1 MRTQKIRGGRESQ
14 AESEAGWFSFETGWD
29 LVMEVLSESLA
40 LFSLLAGALIIA
52 WMLFSVVR
60 SVMPEWFG

>member
-14 AESEAGWFSFETGWD
+14 AESEAGWFFFETGWA
-29 LVMEVLSESLA
+29 LVMEVLPESFSP
-40 LFSLLAGALIIA
+40 FSLLAGVLIIA
-52 WMLFSVVR
+52 WILFSVVR